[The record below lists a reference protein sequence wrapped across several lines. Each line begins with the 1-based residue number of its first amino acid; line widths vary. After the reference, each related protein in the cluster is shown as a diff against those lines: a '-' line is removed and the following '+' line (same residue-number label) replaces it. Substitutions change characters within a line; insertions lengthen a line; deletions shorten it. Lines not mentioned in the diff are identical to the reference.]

1 MYAYLLLYEWVYESE
16 IILIIHDA
24 EIKYVTVDPS
34 SIEIL
39 HHRNKHNI
47 DKDSKTKYDESYI
60 NKLQRYKHYCK
71 KSSSKLFVC
80 AYIYVYILIEIDM

>member
-39 HHRNKHNI
+39 HHRNKHNMN
-47 DKDSKTKYDESYI
+47 KDSKT
-60 NKLQRYKHYCK
+60 
-71 KSSSKLFVC
+71 
-80 AYIYVYILIEIDM
+80 